1 MGAKPLSKTKIVAHL
16 AEKVGAPKKQAALFF
31 EELHKLAVK
40 EAKAGAG
47 KFVIPTVGPALKTHR
62 RTRAARHKAALH
74 TTRRK
79 PSSDSDKALST
90 LADAYSF

>member
-1 MGAKPLSKTKIVAHL
+1 MGAKPLSRAKIVTHL
-16 AEKVGAPKKQAALFF
+16 AEKVGTPKKQAALFF

-40 EAKAGAG
+40 EAKAGGG
-47 KFVIPTVGPALKTHR
+47 KFVIPTIGLALKTGR
-62 RTRAARHKAALH
+62 RARAARHKVALH
-74 TTRRK
+74 STRRK